1 MLCLE
6 NYVENFLFVLQQ
18 LDTLLRILSASLTTH
33 QVCEKHANVAHPF
46 VRNNLS
52 TEVREKAFGHL
63 SKQTEVRESKTKR
76 T

>member
-18 LDTLLRILSASLTTH
+18 TGTLLSSLSASLTTY
-33 QVCEKHANVAHPF
+33 QACEKHVNVAHPF
-46 VRNNLS
+46 VRSNLS

-63 SKQTEVRESKTKR
+63 SKQTKVR
-76 T
+76 

>member
-18 LDTLLRILSASLTTH
+18 LNTLLHNLSASLTTN
-33 QVCEKHANVAHPF
+33 QVCEKQENVAYPF
-46 VRNNLS
+46 VRSNLS
-52 TEVREKAFGHL
+52 TEVRVKAFGHL
-63 SKQTEVRESKTKR
+63 SKQTEVSESKTNR

>member
-1 MLCLE
+1 MLRLE
-6 NYVENFLFVLQQ
+6 NYVENFLFVLQ
-18 LDTLLRILSASLTTH
+18 LNTLLHSLSARLTTH
-33 QVCEKHANVAHPF
+33 QVCEKQENVAYPF
-46 VRNNLS
+46 VRSNLS